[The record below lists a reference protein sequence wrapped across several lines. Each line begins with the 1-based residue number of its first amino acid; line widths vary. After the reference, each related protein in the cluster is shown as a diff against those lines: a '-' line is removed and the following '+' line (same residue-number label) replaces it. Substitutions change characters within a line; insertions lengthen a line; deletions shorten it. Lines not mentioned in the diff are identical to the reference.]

1 MFRSSRL
8 RLETILRDVRY
19 AWRLVARHPGFAAAS
34 ILTLAI
40 GLGTMTVAFSAVNA
54 FFIRSPP
61 IEGAGAGLVMVS
73 GSAPEGGGASFLELE
88 AFTRDVSAL
97 DICAQTIVTLSHRQ
111 GDVAGIAWGLA
122 VTDNYFDMLGV
133 TAAAGR
139 TFARGDAVSAVI
151 SDRFWRRT
159 LSGASLAGLSVRLN
173 GVDVPV
179 VGVLSRDFRAGFYDP
194 DVWVRIAD
202 WDALRLP
209 LRSRRPD
216 APTFTLFGRLR
227 SDATAALA
235 NRQLQLASS
244 ELARAWPKTN
254 VRRTASFVTFEEG
267 LPELRALAT
276 VAVTAMSMIA
286 VVLLIAVFNVMG
298 LLLSR
303 AVDRQREMSLRGALG
318 ATRGRLSQ
326 QLVTESLVLAAIAA
340 GLALLVSRWSNQLL
354 GAFAPEAPIPQ
365 RLDVTPDWTVAIF
378 TSVLMIGCG
387 VAAGLLPARRATSL
401 AIAAAM
407 APGAGPRVAG
417 AGRLRASVV
426 SLQMAGATLLL
437 AFAALLLR
445 TAVLTAQVDV
455 GFDVERTLVLEIDP
469 ASHGYAESAAHRFIA
484 DAVAAL
490 RALPGVTS
498 ASVTDRVPFYVGF
511 PVRLEVSLDGQ
522 SCGPEPCPTAGSYRV
537 GADYFRTLRIPVTRG
552 REFTDSGAD
561 GQSAIVSETMARRFW
576 SSGDPL
582 GQWVSLGV
590 ERQRVQVVGVAA
602 DIVHRSVNEVREPY
616 IYLPFDAAAAAL
628 PVAIVLR
635 TTRDP
640 ELLLATVR
648 EQVRRMDPGL
658 PIYSLRTMRQRLD
671 AREQSGALIVTRF
684 FALCGGLALVLSIV
698 GLGGS
703 VSYSVRRRSREFA
716 IHAAIGA
723 SPFDIARHVIG
734 GGLRMTVPG
743 ICVGLFS
750 AVMLSRLA
758 SGQLR
763 NLNLDSPLTVVAVA
777 VLQLLIAIA
786 ACAVPSYR
794 ASLSNPLGAL
804 RSE

>member
-1 MFRSSRL
+1 MLRGSRL
-8 RLETILRDVRY
+8 RLDTILRDVRY
-19 AWRLVARHPGFAAAS
+19 AWRLLVRHPGFAAAA

-88 AFTRDVSAL
+88 AFTRDVPAL
-97 DICAQTIVTLSHRQ
+97 DICAQTIVTLSHRR

-139 TFARGDAVSAVI
+139 TFSRGDAVSAVV
-151 SDRFWRRT
+151 SDRFWQRT
-159 LSGASLAGLSVRLN
+159 LSAASLAGLSVRLN
-173 GVDVPV
+173 GLDVPV
-179 VGVLSRDFRAGFYDP
+179 VGVLARDFRAGLYDP

-216 APTFTLFGRLR
+216 AATFTLFARLR
-227 SDATAALA
+227 RDATEALA
-235 NRQLQLASS
+235 DRQLQLASS
-244 ELARAWPKTN
+244 ELARAWPRTN
-254 VRRTASFVTFEEG
+254 ARRTASFVTFEEG

-326 QLVTESLVLAAIAA
+326 QLVTESLVLAAVAA
-340 GLALLVSRWSNQLL
+340 GLALIVSQWSDQLL
-354 GAFAPEAPIPQ
+354 GTFAPEAPIPQ

-387 VAAGLLPARRATSL
+387 VAAGLLPARRATSV

-407 APGAGPRVAG
+407 APTAGLRAAG
-417 AGRLRASVV
+417 AGRLRAFVV
-426 SLQMAGATLLL
+426 SLQMAGATMLL

-445 TAVLTAQVDV
+445 TAVLTARVDI
-455 GFDVERTLVLEIDP
+455 GFNVERTLVLEIDP
-469 ASHGYAESAAHRFIA
+469 ASHGYAETAADRFIV
-484 DAVAAL
+484 DTVRAL
-490 RALPGVTS
+490 RALPGVTG

-511 PVRLEVSLDGQ
+511 PARLDVSIDGQ
-522 SCGPEPCPTAGSYRV
+522 SCAPEPCPTAGSYRV
-537 GADYFRTLRIPVTRG
+537 GPDFFRTLQIPVTRG
-552 REFTDSGAD
+552 REFAGAGAD
-561 GQSAIVSETMARRFW
+561 GQSVIVSETMSRRFW
-576 SSGDPL
+576 PSGDPL
-582 GQWVSLGV
+582 GQWLSLGV
-590 ERQRVQVVGVAA
+590 ERRRVQVVGVAS
-602 DIVHRSVNEVREPY
+602 DIVHRSVNEAPEPY
-616 IYLPFDAAAAAL
+616 VYLPFDATAAAL

-635 TTRDP
+635 TKGDP
-640 ELLLATVR
+640 ELILGTVR
-648 EQVRRMDPGL
+648 EQVRRMDSGL
-658 PIYSLRTMRQRLD
+658 PIYSLRTMRQRID

-684 FALCGGLALVLSIV
+684 FALCGGLALFLSIV
-698 GLGGS
+698 GLGGT
-703 VSYSVRRRSREFA
+703 VSYSVRQRAREFA

-723 SPFDIARHVIG
+723 SPLDIARHIIG

-743 ICVGLFS
+743 ICVGLLS
-750 AVMLSRLA
+750 ALLLSRLA

-763 NLNLDSPLTVVAVA
+763 NQDLDSPLTVMAVA
-777 VLQLLIAIA
+777 VLQLTIAIA